1 MSNKKMALKRSL
13 LRSLTAAGMTA
24 ALMLAPAAEAA
35 PALGAYNVNL
45 ADTSVSGLS
54 SGGFM
59 ASQLGVA
66 WSSVFARGFGVFAG
80 GPYDCA
86 QSQSY
91 TACMYNGN
99 PSLTGMIAN
108 MNNWSGNQIDPV
120 ANLANRKIYIF
131 TGTSDT
137 TVGPNET
144 QALYNQ
150 LVTTGHF
157 APAGNVK
164 YDNTNSATHTFPT
177 DFSGTGDNA
186 CSNSASPYIS
196 NCNFDGAGAVLQ
208 WIYGTLN
215 ARNNGTL
222 GGSLV
227 QFDQS
232 AFIGTGKGMDT
243 TGWLYVPAA
252 CASGAQ
258 CKLHVAL
265 HGCLQSQSNIQQKF
279 LNNTGYN
286 KWADTN
292 NIIILYP
299 QAIPDNTSHATA
311 GSGTLPNGNGCW
323 DWIGWYGSNF
333 AQKAGVQQTAIVNMV
348 KQIASG
354 YVSLAAPTG
363 LSVTGTSNS
372 SISLSWNSLSGAAG
386 YNVYRN
392 GVQVNSTAIS
402 GTSYTD
408 SGLTSGTS
416 YTYTVQGV
424 TSGGAGGAQS
434 APVTGTTTG
443 TPPALPAPT
452 GLTVTGTTSSS
463 VSLSWSAETGAASY
477 NVYRNGSKVNA
488 SAVTTNSYTDSGLV
502 ASTAY
507 NYAVTAVNSSGES
520 AQSATVTGTTKSSW
534 TCSTTTTS
542 NYYHVQAGRAHDS
555 GGYALANGSNQNM
568 GLDNVFYTATLA
580 QTAPGYYV
588 IGNCP

>member
-1 MSNKKMALKRSL
+1 MSSRRGSFKRALTRSL
-13 LRSLTAAGMTA
+13 VAVGIVAATTCGGA
-24 ALMLAPAAEAA
+24 AWAAS
-35 PALGAYNVNL
+35 ALGAYNVNI

-59 ASQLGVA
+59 ASQLGIA

-86 QSQSY
+86 QSQNY

-99 PSLTGMIAN
+99 PGITGMISN
-108 MNNWSGNQIDPV
+108 MNSWSGNQIDPV
-120 ANLANRKIYIF
+120 SNLANRKIYIF

-150 LVTTGHF
+150 LVTTGKF
-157 APAGNVK
+157 APAANVK

-177 DFSGTGDNA
+177 DFSGSGDNA
-186 CSNSASPYIS
+186 CNNSSSPYIS

-215 ARNNGTL
+215 PRNNGTL

-227 QFDQS
+227 QFDQTP
-232 AFIGTGKGMDT
+232 FIASGKGMDT

-252 CASGAQ
+252 CANGAQ

-299 QAIPDNTSHATA
+299 QAIPDNTMHSTA
-311 GSGTLPNGNGCW
+311 ASGSLPNGNGCW

-348 KQIASG
+348 KKIASG
-354 YVSLAAPTG
+354 YVSLAAPSG
-363 LSVTGTSNS
+363 LTVTGTTDS
-372 SISLSWNSLSGAAG
+372 SVSLSWNSLSGAAS

-392 GVQVNSTAIS
+392 GVKVNSSAIT
-402 GTSYTD
+402 GTGYTD
-408 SGLTSGTS
+408 SGLASGTS
-416 YTYTVQGV
+416 YSYTVAGV
-424 TSGGAGGAQS
+424 TSSGSVGAQS
-434 APVTGTTTG
+434 SAVTGTTTG
-443 TPPALPAPT
+443 TPPPLPAPS
-452 GLTVTGTTSSS
+452 GLTVTGTTASS
-463 VSLSWSAETGAASY
+463 VTLSWTAESGASSY
-477 NVYRNGSKVNA
+477 NVYRNGTKVNG
-488 SAVTTNSYTDSGLV
+488 SPVTTNGYTDSGLA
-502 ASTAY
+502 ASTSY
-507 NYAVTAVNSSGES
+507 TYAVTAVNSSGES
-520 AQSATVTGTTKSSW
+520 AQSPTVTGTTQSSW
-534 TCSTTTTS
+534 TCTATTTS

-568 GLDNVFYTATLA
+568 GLDNVFYTNTLA